1 MSEADEVATKSEPD
15 VADDRPSLAGRIAFL
30 LLTACPL
37 AAWIFATAIRLTVRD
52 RIPYAATIFYAT
64 PPPLLVVL
72 ALFVALRL
80 RRLKWSRVA
89 RVVGIAGTIQFV
101 AWSCVAFRGEQPEPP
116 NDSLRIVFWNV
127 SRGDFGYEDVA
138 EQISSFDADIVTM
151 TESIGRGQ
159 APDFWRSACPDY
171 TPLPLSSGMTL
182 LVRGDATLVEHDRA
196 GPVCRWRVANVSVR
210 GHSLRVAVV
219 DFTSNPILFR
229 QPGFDALGELF
240 ERRGDRPLI
249 LAGDFNTPIDSAVD
263 DQLRQ
268 HATNAFEQSGEG
280 FRETWPVF
288 LPLMKLDQVWGNS
301 HIRWHRCRHLWSL
314 HSDHR
319 PVVAEF
325 TISSPPAVPE

>member
-1 MSEADEVATKSEPD
+1 MSDADELAAENEADA
-15 VADDRPSLAGRIAFL
+15 ADKRASLPARVAFL
-30 LLTACPL
+30 LLTVCPL
-37 AAWIFATAIRLTVRD
+37 ASWILATAIRLTVRD

-64 PPPLLVVL
+64 PPPLLIVL

-89 RVVGIAGTIQFV
+89 RIVGIGGVIQLV
-101 AWSCVAFRGEQPEPP
+101 AWGWLAFRGEQPEPP
-116 NDSLRIVFWNV
+116 DDSLRIVFWNV

-138 EQISSFDADIVTM
+138 KQIAEFDADIVTM
-151 TESIGRGQ
+151 TEAIGRGQ
-159 APDFWRSACPDY
+159 APDFWRAACPEY

-196 GPVCRWRVANVSVR
+196 GLVCRWRVADVLVR
-210 GHSLRVAVV
+210 GQPLQVAVV
-219 DFTSNPILFR
+219 DFTSNPTLFR
-229 QPGFDALGELF
+229 RPGFEELGELF

-249 LAGDFNTPIDSAVD
+249 LAGDFNTPIDSAVAD
-263 DQLRQ
+263 RLQQ
-268 HATNAFEQSGEG
+268 QATNAFEESGEG

-288 LPLMKLDQVWGNS
+288 LPLMKLDQLWGNRQ
-301 HIRWHRCRHLWSL
+301 IQWKRCQHLWSL

-325 TISSPPAVPE
+325 QIALPQVTPE